1 MTNQPV
7 LRARTTPATAP
18 VPASEAD
25 AQFDVQLRRAR
36 AIADAKQAVPS
47 SYRTNPGAV
56 LLAMDWAQSRGMD
69 LLTAIQ
75 TVAFIDGKP
84 VIDATMQRALADR
97 AGYRVSIPDA
107 SPTSATVQIA
117 DADGEVLGSATYSID
132 DAKRAGLANKKNWTN
147 NPEDMLVARAT
158 TRAMR
163 RFAPSVMVGLVAGED
178 ELDEIAPDP
187 IAVLDSNAG
196 EEGDPQ
202 TVVMAGKPAGETE
215 EPSAAP
221 SEAAPTSSPDTSDDD
236 IAVAEVV
243 DGPITDATREA
254 VAKAIGEAKASGQF
268 KERGM
273 ALQEAGIPPVA
284 KQMTEAEGVRALAIL
299 TGGAE

>member
-1 MTNQPV
+1 MMTNQPV

-25 AQFDVQLRRAR
+25 AQLTVEMRLAQTLSKGGD
-36 AIADAKQAVPS
+36 AVPK
-47 SYRTNPGAV
+47 SYRGNPAAV
-56 LLAMDWAQSRGMD
+56 WLAIEWAHRRDMDVMTAMQSVSFY
-69 LLTAIQ
+69 Q
-75 TVAFIDGKP
+75 GKP
-84 VIDATMQRALADR
+84 LVDATMQRSLAEQ
-97 AGYRVSIPDA
+97 AGYRVEVEGDDRTATVTVVKPGE
-107 SPTSATVQIA
+107 TKEHSATFTIA
-117 DADGEVLGSATYSID
+117 EAEA
-132 DAKRAGLANKKNWTN
+132 AGLLEKDVWKAY
-147 NPEDMLVARAT
+147 PGDMLVARAT
-158 TRAMR
+158 TRALR
-163 RFAPSVMVGLVAGED
+163 RHASKVVSGLRDPD
-178 ELDEIAPDP
+178 EAMDVDGPDP
-187 IAVLDSNAG
+187 LAALTQNAG
-196 EEGDPQ
+196 EEEDPQ

-236 IAVAEVV
+236 IADAEVV